1 MGLYQNE
8 NLLIELEEAKL
19 PSPLEVY
26 RFISQH
32 FQGYIDAV
40 VVEFPSPREAY
51 RFISNGRTNKSN
63 QEMEVTVP
71 SRGE

>member
-26 RFISQH
+26 RFISKTKL
-32 FQGYIDAV
+32 FALYIEDL
-40 VVEFPSPREAY
+40 FPSPLEVY
-51 RFISNGRTNKSN
+51 RVISLRIRRK
-63 QEMEVTVP
+63 
-71 SRGE
+71 